1 MVETLIDL
9 SRAIPTETGHA
20 LVVLKGPPSFQQLEY
35 TDWYTSDTYLVWV
48 QATQLAAEI
57 LDRGTKTI
65 VWVTD
70 LTTGKPIPKAQVV
83 RFSEKV
89 RAQTNSDGL
98 ALVPFV
104 RGESSDLNLIL
115 VQKGADSVLLP
126 EWNQRWDRGSLWDP
140 TLLWYCLSDRPM
152 YQPGETVHIK
162 GWVRQYTPA
171 PGGDRLKIPA
181 LGQQLAFEVYDNFSV
196 QIAAGTTPVNPFGGI
211 DVQFHLPETV
221 HLGDCL
227 VKFTPV
233 ARPSETDVDSG
244 YYSFQIQEFRRSEF
258 EVTVQSPTSSVFV
271 GQSPDVRVSAQYFT
285 GGPVRD
291 AQVKTWVRS
300 ELSHFT
306 PANWNEFHFGFWN
319 FPQSRAG
326 GPTYVQTESSV
337 NQLDESGQIH
347 LKLDLDSIEPS
358 VPSVITTEARVTD
371 TNRITL
377 AGQSSFLV
385 HPAALTV
392 GVRRKRDRP
401 ASSSNLSVDLIVTD
415 LEGNPLPN
423 QEIVLNAFYQDWKP
437 TEITERKL
445 LETPVASESVRS
457 GMQPV
462 RWDFLAQ
469 LSGNYRI
476 TATVTDGQRRQSLS
490 EIVCW
495 HTGNLRPS
503 SDDFLPEKT
512 QLTLNQSEY
521 QPGETAEI
529 LVESSFVPA
538 EGLLTVLKNG
548 IVSVERF
555 TMTGPT
561 HVLKI
566 PIDDQ
571 FAPAFAI
578 NVDLAGSKPRRTTSG
593 TIATTLPAQ
602 PAFASQTI
610 EVPVSLAHHKL
621 SVRVTPANENVT
633 PGSQT
638 AVEIEIKDHAGQP
651 VVSSDCALAVVD
663 EAIWALAEEPL
674 PDPLKRFYPKRY
686 EFVDFNH
693 SRQSVRL
700 LALSNGTETS
710 SGPSVINQD
719 DLYWKLGFPYAEASI
734 ARKSKP
740 VEERTHPMPKEFEK
754 YRLHPE
760 FDKPSIENTAQGI
773 ESQIQLRTNF
783 TPLAVF
789 VPSVKTDA
797 QGKAKVTFTMP
808 DNVTRYRI
816 IAIAAA
822 GAKQFGTGES
832 TITARLPLMVRP
844 SAPRFLNQGDQFE
857 LPVVIQNPSASDV
870 PVEVVVRSN
879 DLVFPNGT
887 GQRVTIPAN
896 DRVELRFP
904 AETHRTGTAHVQ
916 IAAISDQ
923 ATDGT
928 EIDIPVYSPVST
940 ESLSTYGELTAG
952 SVRHQIDV
960 PADALVAGG
969 MLELTTA
976 STRLPQLTD
985 ALRYLL
991 DYQFTCAEQ
1000 VSSRLIALAALKPR
1014 WQELE
1019 KADEALAGK
1028 LRQQAEADVKT
1039 LVSYQDH
1046 EGWFSLWGRETLE
1059 PPLPFV
1065 SVHATHALIR
1075 AKQSGIA
1082 VDESALKKALTYLQ
1096 KIETTFPESYR
1107 PEARCTISAYALYVL
1122 HLAGNTAGSQVQR
1135 ILHQYSLEKMP
1146 LDAVGWLLPLMA
1158 GNVALD
1164 NEKNQLLRRINHQ
1177 AVETSGKV
1185 ELADSYEDQGFTVFY
1200 SKNRTP
1206 GIVLEGLLAAD
1217 PTNPLISKLVLS
1229 LIERRS
1235 NGRWQNTLENA
1246 LNLMVLQR
1254 YFSIRETTIPNFL
1267 ARVWLGDTF
1276 AGEHHFA
1283 GRTTEQY
1290 QVSIPLNQVGSPGET
1305 KPVILSNEG
1314 VGQLYYRL
1322 GLNYVPKEVMLSPVE
1337 AGFTVARQYEAV
1349 DDPDDVKRLSAN
1361 EWQIRAG
1368 ARVKVTVTLA
1378 VSSRRHHVA
1387 LVCPIPAGLEI
1398 LNPALRTAP
1407 EDPDQRGRAVDWP
1420 TSWLNHQN
1428 LRSTRAEAFGSQLTE
1443 GLHTYSFFAFA
1454 TTPGKFLVP
1463 PAKAEEMYAPETFG
1477 RGTTELV
1484 VIHD

>member
-1 MVETLIDL
+1 M
-9 SRAIPTETGHA
+9 
-20 LVVLKGPPSFQQLEY
+20 
-35 TDWYTSDTYLVWV
+35 
-48 QATQLAAEI
+48 
-57 LDRGTKTI
+57 
-65 VWVTD
+65 
-70 LTTGKPIPKAQVV
+70 
-83 RFSEKV
+83 
-89 RAQTNSDGL
+89 
-98 ALVPFV
+98 
-104 RGESSDLNLIL
+104 
-115 VQKGADSVLLP
+115 
-126 EWNQRWDRGSLWDP
+126 
-140 TLLWYCLSDRPM
+140 
-152 YQPGETVHIK
+152 
-162 GWVRQYTPA
+162 
-171 PGGDRLKIPA
+171 
-181 LGQQLAFEVYDNFSV
+181 YDNFGV
-196 QIAAGTTPVNPFGGI
+196 KIAAGLTPINRFGGF
-211 DVQFHLPETV
+211 DLQVQLPDTV
-221 HLGDCL
+221 HLGRCGVVFEPLMTLKGIDL
-227 VKFTPV
+227 
-233 ARPSETDVDSG
+233 DSTEG
-244 YYSFQIQEFRRSEF
+244 HHAFQIQEFRRSEF
-258 EVTVQSPTSSVFV
+258 EVTVPKELATTSRPLGDSTSS
-271 GQSPDVRVSAQYFT
+271 SDEMS
-285 GGPVRD
+285 D
-291 AQVKTWVRS
+291 KT
-300 ELSHFT
+300 
-306 PANWNEFHFGFWN
+306 A
-319 FPQSRAG
+319 
-326 GPTYVQTESSV
+326 
-337 NQLDESGQIH
+337 
-347 LKLDLDSIEPS
+347 PS
-358 VPSVITTEARVTD
+358 
-371 TNRITL
+371 
-377 AGQSSFLV
+377 
-385 HPAALTV
+385 
-392 GVRRKRDRP
+392 
-401 ASSSNLSVDLIVTD
+401 
-415 LEGNPLPN
+415 
-423 QEIVLNAFYQDWKP
+423 
-437 TEITERKL
+437 
-445 LETPVASESVRS
+445 
-457 GMQPV
+457 
-462 RWDFLAQ
+462 
-469 LSGNYRI
+469 
-476 TATVTDGQRRQSLS
+476 
-490 EIVCW
+490 
-495 HTGNLRPS
+495 
-503 SDDFLPEKT
+503 
-512 QLTLNQSEY
+512 
-521 QPGETAEI
+521 
-529 LVESSFVPA
+529 
-538 EGLLTVLKNG
+538 
-548 IVSVERF
+548 
-555 TMTGPT
+555 
-561 HVLKI
+561 
-566 PIDDQ
+566 
-571 FAPAFAI
+571 
-578 NVDLAGSKPRRTTSG
+578 
-593 TIATTLPAQ
+593 
-602 PAFASQTI
+602 
-610 EVPVSLAHHKL
+610 
-621 SVRVTPANENVT
+621 
-633 PGSQT
+633 
-638 AVEIEIKDHAGQP
+638 
-651 VVSSDCALAVVD
+651 
-663 EAIWALAEEPL
+663 
-674 PDPLKRFYPKRY
+674 
-686 EFVDFNH
+686 
-693 SRQSVRL
+693 
-700 LALSNGTETS
+700 
-710 SGPSVINQD
+710 
-719 DLYWKLGFPYAEASI
+719 
-734 ARKSKP
+734 
-740 VEERTHPMPKEFEK
+740 
-754 YRLHPE
+754 
-760 FDKPSIENTAQGI
+760 
-773 ESQIQLRTNF
+773 IQLRTDF
-783 TPLAVF
+783 SPLAVF

-857 LPVVIQNPSASDV
+857 LPVVIQNPSASEV

-904 AETHRTGTAHVQ
+904 AETHRTGTARVQ

-940 ESLSTYGELTAG
+940 ESLSTYGELTTG

-960 PADALVAGG
+960 PADALAAGG
-969 MLELTTA
+969 TLELTTA

-1019 KADEALAGK
+1019 KADETLAGK

-1039 LVSYQDH
+1039 LLSYQDH

-1082 VDESALKKALTYLQ
+1082 VDESALKKALAYLQ
-1096 KIETTFPESYR
+1096 KIETAFPESYR

-1122 HLAGNTAGSQVQR
+1122 HLAGNTSGSQVQR
-1135 ILHQYSLEKMP
+1135 ILTQYNLEKMP

-1158 GNVALD
+1158 GNEALD
-1164 NEKNQLLRRINHQ
+1164 NEKNQILRRINHQ

-1200 SKNRTP
+1200 SKNQTP

-1246 LNLMVLQR
+1246 LNLMALQR

-1267 ARVWLGDTF
+1267 ARVWLGDAF

-1290 QVSIPLNQVGSPGET
+1290 QLSIPLNQVGNPGET
-1305 KPVILSNEG
+1305 KPVIVSKDG
-1314 VGQLYYRL
+1314 RGQLYYRL

-1387 LVCPIPAGLEI
+1387 LVCPIAAGLEI

-1407 EDPDQRGRAVDWP
+1407 EDPDQRDRTGDWP
-1420 TSWLNHQN
+1420 KSWLNHQN

-1463 PAKAEEMYAPETFG
+1463 PVKAEEMYAPETFG
-1477 RGTTELV
+1477 RGQTDVV